1 MEKLIKEVTEMI
13 GSRLSRG
20 SVNLIRMENFESP
33 EIYMKVCSYFLSMS
47 GLKLVGMIDSG
58 KYREFQ
64 NAGRAEWAAAIDY
77 LKSNGFVRENT
88 PLTKLRNES
97 AVMSDGT
104 SLLLLMGAEA
114 AVDKGSI
121 KDFDSVSMADIVER
135 IKKNYSGWFSE
146 YLRSIDELSDANC
159 AVINNIYKAVFQ
171 YNNVD
176 AMKFSFFIDSLNERL
191 PENMGEL
198 TEYIFSTLSE
208 YWNMPSIHSFM
219 PKTAQMKGKKSVK
232 IITSSYEF
240 INNRLNITSAK
251 MKSLPER
258 FRKFAEEMSIDEESP
273 YMGFASYSEFENA
286 AEEFLR
292 SRSIDEYRAKFM
304 NCDFGVINHILDLKM
319 TGSDNDPPA
328 KEKDTVVTLKGDP
341 LEAYL
346 QMILD
351 SCLRFRNS
359 FGGYMPI
366 QLILEVTNVRISNC
380 PGNDDSEKAK
390 EDRAIEKFSGICCYM
405 GGLVGFINAHGLSGR
420 DITLKYIG
428 NDPFDRNNTD
438 ELSGRIK
445 PNDKW
450 GDKSLIRF
458 RMTACGESEDEV
470 RSYEYKWYFSP
481 YAGWKNAFSMLM
493 DAVDKSGEKLS
504 PLLLCCRDMQKLLV
518 CEDEDEFY
526 IDLESTEYSV
536 LSRDLQG
543 QIRKSFSGCAVL
555 DKFNLVC
562 RSFETWCGSL
572 LSSGFFSCTD
582 SMNGMIDD
590 YRCLTEA
597 AAEFYQQCSSVQEEK
612 ISLFL
617 SCFSVISNE
626 RYIEDG
632 HISEAMIPAYNPA
645 MLEKINARNT
655 YLIFGF
661 SELFDNID
669 ALTENNYQQKLSDI
683 SSLAEI
689 TQAVDLIPDGRGG
702 SILCQ
707 NVWGYYALYYNI
719 SDRTAFSAGSI
730 ELMREITDDDST
742 GGASQASVIEHNISD
757 YIRTFPARA
766 DGLNICFI
774 DPKEIRYA
782 ADGIRKAADRLSKL
796 DAEAVINVK
805 IICSGGT
812 KNVGGYLRYWLDSY
826 MSKERS
832 VKINAF
838 LRYINDNSI
847 SDELRK
853 LLEDQDICFI
863 YDILRDDAVQFDRY
877 TADPEDVQEQ
887 MVSCQF
893 PMTFVPDTITASHAK
908 YRKINISQMQ
918 FLVSRAYTQL
928 AHKVIEP
935 NAADGEYKV
944 MQKMSLDSRR
954 QEILNIAH
962 EQCRW
967 VVCEDRAIDREL
979 IQSSQSRRV
988 IGFTTGEGCFGEYN
1002 VTVSAKNAILQDIC
1016 RRLKVRL
1023 IETFSAWNN
1032 EMAEKTAESCLELTG
1047 SFDGSRILKALNPYD
1062 YEVHN
1067 FLAYALMVRELG
1079 IGEPIEGKYI
1089 SRNLINLDSYQHW
1102 FRNSGNRPDFMLVE
1116 IPAEE
1121 NVRDDSPIRIRI
1133 KIIEC
1138 KMGYHIDTEKA
1149 MLQVRSGTD
1158 ALSSCWSPDN
1168 TSISRRYW
1176 FTQLY
1181 RAIAFSKLGINS
1193 NDDGFERADAKIFSI
1208 LYGKFS
1214 IEWSGE
1220 IYAYDLTD
1228 KSDVSDTDE
1237 VEGND
1242 VVPYITIHHSG
1253 QLYVQKKL
1261 LPDEFGGE
1269 MLEYSEPPEEN
1280 ESHDDITVS
1289 DHSDDYF
1296 ENYDNESAEE
1306 ITAEVNKTETF
1317 EIKEDIH
1324 ENISDDKTE
1333 RNCAVEIADEN
1344 AERSVS
1350 DVRILLGSD
1359 LRTGEK
1365 YYWEFGNRELNN
1377 RHLLINGNSG
1387 FGKTYCIQGLLMES
1401 AMQGISSVVFDYTS
1415 GFTNTKLDPV
1425 FKNALGDRIKQRFIR
1440 VDKIPVNPF
1449 IKQEISI
1456 DDEMFVPENNVDVAS
1471 KISEIFS
1478 TVYSLGDQQKSAVYS
1493 AVLNGLGKYG
1503 DRMNFRIMADE
1514 LEEIG
1519 TSYAKTVLSKIQAFT
1534 DIDPFAFDEKFSW
1547 GDIRDSEGM
1556 VYIIQLAGY
1565 ERDVQTLMTELLL
1578 WDIWSY
1584 SVKNGDESK
1593 PLILVLD
1600 EAQNLSHGDKSPS
1613 AKILTEGRKFGIS
1626 GWYATQFMK
1635 PQLSDDEI
1643 QRLQQAGQKLYFC
1656 PPDDGVMT
1664 VAKNIDINPQ
1674 GAKEWSERL
1683 KKLKKGECVTCGSM
1697 MRNGRWIKYDPKA
1710 IRITSLRERL
1720 GDE

>member
-1 MEKLIKEVTEMI
+1 MDKLIKEVTEMI

-33 EIYMKVCSYFLSMS
+33 EIYMKVCSNFLSMS

-64 NAGRAEWAAAIDY
+64 NAGRAEWAAALDY

-146 YLRSIDELSDANC
+146 YLRSTDELSDANC
-159 AVINNIYKAVFQ
+159 AVIDNIYKAVFQ

-380 PGNDDSEKAK
+380 PGNDDSEKARK
-390 EDRAIEKFSGICCYM
+390 DRAIALDEKFSGICCYM

-504 PLLLCCRDMQKLLV
+504 PLLLCCRDMRKLLV

-597 AAEFYQQCSSVQEEK
+597 AAEFYPQCSSVQQEK
-612 ISLFL
+612 ISLLL

-707 NVWGYYALYYNI
+707 NVWDI
-719 SDRTAFSAGSI
+719 MPF
-730 ELMREITDDDST
+730 ITIYPT
-742 GGASQASVIEHNISD
+742 GRH
-757 YIRTFPARA
+757 
-766 DGLNICFI
+766 
-774 DPKEIRYA
+774 
-782 ADGIRKAADRLSKL
+782 
-796 DAEAVINVK
+796 
-805 IICSGGT
+805 
-812 KNVGGYLRYWLDSY
+812 
-826 MSKERS
+826 
-832 VKINAF
+832 F
-838 LRYINDNSI
+838 LR
-847 SDELRK
+847 
-853 LLEDQDICFI
+853 
-863 YDILRDDAVQFDRY
+863 
-877 TADPEDVQEQ
+877 
-887 MVSCQF
+887 
-893 PMTFVPDTITASHAK
+893 
-908 YRKINISQMQ
+908 
-918 FLVSRAYTQL
+918 
-928 AHKVIEP
+928 
-935 NAADGEYKV
+935 AA
-944 MQKMSLDSRR
+944 
-954 QEILNIAH
+954 
-962 EQCRW
+962 
-967 VVCEDRAIDREL
+967 
-979 IQSSQSRRV
+979 
-988 IGFTTGEGCFGEYN
+988 
-1002 VTVSAKNAILQDIC
+1002 
-1016 RRLKVRL
+1016 
-1023 IETFSAWNN
+1023 
-1032 EMAEKTAESCLELTG
+1032 
-1047 SFDGSRILKALNPYD
+1047 
-1062 YEVHN
+1062 
-1067 FLAYALMVRELG
+1067 
-1079 IGEPIEGKYI
+1079 
-1089 SRNLINLDSYQHW
+1089 
-1102 FRNSGNRPDFMLVE
+1102 
-1116 IPAEE
+1116 
-1121 NVRDDSPIRIRI
+1121 
-1133 KIIEC
+1133 
-1138 KMGYHIDTEKA
+1138 
-1149 MLQVRSGTD
+1149 
-1158 ALSSCWSPDN
+1158 
-1168 TSISRRYW
+1168 
-1176 FTQLY
+1176 
-1181 RAIAFSKLGINS
+1181 
-1193 NDDGFERADAKIFSI
+1193 
-1208 LYGKFS
+1208 
-1214 IEWSGE
+1214 
-1220 IYAYDLTD
+1220 
-1228 KSDVSDTDE
+1228 
-1237 VEGND
+1237 
-1242 VVPYITIHHSG
+1242 
-1253 QLYVQKKL
+1253 
-1261 LPDEFGGE
+1261 
-1269 MLEYSEPPEEN
+1269 
-1280 ESHDDITVS
+1280 
-1289 DHSDDYF
+1289 
-1296 ENYDNESAEE
+1296 
-1306 ITAEVNKTETF
+1306 
-1317 EIKEDIH
+1317 
-1324 ENISDDKTE
+1324 
-1333 RNCAVEIADEN
+1333 
-1344 AERSVS
+1344 
-1350 DVRILLGSD
+1350 
-1359 LRTGEK
+1359 
-1365 YYWEFGNRELNN
+1365 
-1377 RHLLINGNSG
+1377 
-1387 FGKTYCIQGLLMES
+1387 
-1401 AMQGISSVVFDYTS
+1401 
-1415 GFTNTKLDPV
+1415 
-1425 FKNALGDRIKQRFIR
+1425 
-1440 VDKIPVNPF
+1440 
-1449 IKQEISI
+1449 
-1456 DDEMFVPENNVDVAS
+1456 
-1471 KISEIFS
+1471 
-1478 TVYSLGDQQKSAVYS
+1478 
-1493 AVLNGLGKYG
+1493 
-1503 DRMNFRIMADE
+1503 
-1514 LEEIG
+1514 
-1519 TSYAKTVLSKIQAFT
+1519 
-1534 DIDPFAFDEKFSW
+1534 
-1547 GDIRDSEGM
+1547 
-1556 VYIIQLAGY
+1556 
-1565 ERDVQTLMTELLL
+1565 
-1578 WDIWSY
+1578 
-1584 SVKNGDESK
+1584 
-1593 PLILVLD
+1593 
-1600 EAQNLSHGDKSPS
+1600 
-1613 AKILTEGRKFGIS
+1613 
-1626 GWYATQFMK
+1626 
-1635 PQLSDDEI
+1635 
-1643 QRLQQAGQKLYFC
+1643 
-1656 PPDDGVMT
+1656 
-1664 VAKNIDINPQ
+1664 
-1674 GAKEWSERL
+1674 
-1683 KKLKKGECVTCGSM
+1683 
-1697 MRNGRWIKYDPKA
+1697 
-1710 IRITSLRERL
+1710 
-1720 GDE
+1720 